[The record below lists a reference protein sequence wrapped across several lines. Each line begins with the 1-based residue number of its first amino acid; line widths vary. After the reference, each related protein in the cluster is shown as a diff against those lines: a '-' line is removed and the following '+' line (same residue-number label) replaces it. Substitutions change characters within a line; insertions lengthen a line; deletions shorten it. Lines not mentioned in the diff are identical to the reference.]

1 MYLKS
6 LLTLFCAFGLSISS
20 LESKA
25 EILAMMNYESK
36 TLDQLKSLKLSGEET
51 RREGIA
57 IIDVDP
63 NSPAFGKILSD
74 IPMSPDNILHHIFY
88 DRSMT
93 KAYIASLAEPSLQV
107 MDMRKNP
114 FRIKTIDVKGCS
126 FAEDVIFDEANENWY
141 LTCMDSANVFVG
153 KVATDEV
160 IAEIK
165 LPGTYPHGLGV
176 HTGID
181 RIIVTSTVSADLKT
195 PDDVVTILKAST
207 FEVLGQK
214 KLSLKKGQSGEAP
227 VEVLFVPDAKTPT
240 AYVTNMFGATLWALS
255 WDAALEDFVPKQ
267 VFNFNDLKAGIALEM
282 YFNQKGDRLYV
293 TTGVPGH
300 FHIFDISAD
309 PLNPKLLKSIPTAE
323 GAHHVGISK
332 DEKYAF
338 VQNSLLNL
346 PGMSDGSVTVIDLE
360 KQKVVKSMDTLK
372 DAGLT
377 PNSIVL
383 LPEWNSFGGH

>member
-63 NSPAFGKILSD
+63 NSPAFGQILSD

-227 VEVLFVPDAKTPT
+227 VEVLFVPDAKTPI

-360 KQKVVKSMDTLK
+360 RQKVVKSMDTLK

>member
-63 NSPAFGKILSD
+63 NSPAFGQILSD

-227 VEVLFVPDAKTPT
+227 VEVLFVPDAKTPI

-267 VFNFNDLKAGIALEM
+267 AFNFNDLKAGIALEM

-360 KQKVVKSMDTLK
+360 RQKVVKSMDTLK